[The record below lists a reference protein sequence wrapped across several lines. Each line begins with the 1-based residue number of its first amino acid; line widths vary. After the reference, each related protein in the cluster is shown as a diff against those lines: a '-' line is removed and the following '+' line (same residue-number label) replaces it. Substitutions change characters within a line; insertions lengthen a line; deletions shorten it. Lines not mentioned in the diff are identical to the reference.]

1 MTRHLGHESM
11 IRLDG
16 FDGRIIALYAR
27 DMTTREIRGEAYSA
41 SVRQAEIDAGAT
53 ALAAS
58 SARPSS
64 PAPST
69 SAAAVRSDRT
79 SSPAYMVKT
88 SSGISPVP
96 ALARASH
103 DTRAVP
109 IAPQK
114 SLQSAL
120 MRYTI
125 AMTVANVAQ
134 IDSIRLK

>member
-1 MTRHLGHESM
+1 MLLGVAPGGRGLLAPILTPLLERTR
-11 IRLDG
+11 
-16 FDGRIIALYAR
+16 IAKMPASYA
-27 DMTTREIRGEAYSA
+27 
-41 SVRQAEIDAGAT
+41 VR
-53 ALAAS
+53 
-58 SARPSS
+58 R
-64 PAPST
+64 
-69 SAAAVRSDRT
+69 VRSDRT
-79 SSPAYMVKT
+79 PSAAYMVKT

-103 DTRAVP
+103 DTRAAP
-109 IAPQK
+109 IASEK